1 MERLQNDFQIDRNNR
16 QRVMDEKMFQMREGI
31 EVTINQLKQTIE
43 EKNDELKEKISLA
56 GEKTGNKKNWKRGG
70 DWVDDELRRAKQEFK
85 RKYRDS
91 FDETNDL

>member
-1 MERLQNDFQIDRNNR
+1 
-16 QRVMDEKMFQMREGI
+16 MDEKMFQMREGI